1 MMGHREEMKGGDEY
15 DALRCRAKRR
25 YHWRAGRRGLIKRQ
39 FNKRQRREARFH
51 VKHREQLPNRRPCE
65 TVNMRVHDQEVIVT
79 TGYHAD
85 GRVGEVFI
93 TSSKVGSNTE
103 AIARDAAVVLS
114 IAIQFGV
121 PLTTLRGAVT
131 REQDG
136 SPSTV
141 IGAVLDQLEVTL

>member
-1 MMGHREEMKGGDEY
+1 
-15 DALRCRAKRR
+15 
-25 YHWRAGRRGLIKRQ
+25 
-39 FNKRQRREARFH
+39 
-51 VKHREQLPNRRPCE
+51 
-65 TVNMRVHDQEVIVT
+65 MRVHDQEVIVT